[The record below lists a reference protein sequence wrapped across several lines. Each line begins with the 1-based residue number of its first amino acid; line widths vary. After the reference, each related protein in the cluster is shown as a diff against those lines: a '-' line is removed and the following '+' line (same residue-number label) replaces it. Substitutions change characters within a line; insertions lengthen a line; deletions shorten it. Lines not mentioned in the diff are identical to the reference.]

1 MKRIFILKY
10 LLTEILWYLNI
21 RLKTQLLKTFTDF
34 AFIYK
39 YRTIKDLI
47 GMGNDEKIN
56 LCTNVLIGGLQLE
69 NDIPFVYLI

>member
-1 MKRIFILKY
+1 
-10 LLTEILWYLNI
+10 
-21 RLKTQLLKTFTDF
+21 LLKTFTDF